1 MSLRSALLF
10 LSALGTFLL
19 FTSTPVWAQLQDDIS
34 FAVAKIITDPEAVAG
49 DVVAINTKGEIVRTT
64 TSFDPLM
71 YGVVSD
77 TGTIVYYPTE
87 EGTPIIRNGI
97 AIVNATTLT
106 GNISPGDYVTSSPIA
121 GKVQKTNL
129 RDGWVVG
136 VALTGLTEDQGEKI
150 TFEDK
155 QVSLATIQ
163 VSLILGPAI
172 EGSAGD
178 LSRIIDEFG
187 QLALANVQT
196 PSGTNS
202 FFRFLLAALIAIA
215 AIAIGFG
222 SFGRNITR
230 GIEAIGRNPLA
241 KRQIQ
246 AMIILNIFLIALIS
260 LAGII
265 LALAI
270 IRY

>member
-1 MSLRSALLF
+1 MSVRTALLY
-10 LSALGTFLL
+10 LCTFLTLL
-19 FTSTPVWAQLQDDIS
+19 FFASPTWAQLQEDIS
-34 FAVAKIITDPEAVAG
+34 FAVTKIISDPEAVTG
-49 DVVAINTKGEIVRTT
+49 DIVSINTEGNIVRSSL
-64 TSFDPLM
+64 SFDPLM
-71 YGVVSD
+71 YGIVTD
-77 TGTIVYYPTE
+77 TATIVYHPTE
-87 EGTPIIRNGI
+87 EGTPILRGGI
-97 AIVNATTLT
+97 ATVNATTLT
-106 GNISPGDYVTSSPIA
+106 GEIAPGDYITSSPIV
-121 GKVQKTNL
+121 GKAQKTNV

-136 VALTGLTEDQGEKI
+136 IALTKLAEGDGEQT
-150 TFEDK
+150 TFEER
-155 QVSLATIQ
+155 QISQGPIQ
-163 VSLILGPAI
+163 VSLVLGPAI
-172 EGSAGD
+172 EGTAGD
-178 LSRIIDEFG
+178 VSRIVDQVG
-187 QLALANVQT
+187 QLLLANVQT
-196 PSGTNS
+196 PTGTNS

-270 IRY
+270 VRY

>member
-1 MSLRSALLF
+1 MRRSALLF
-10 LSALGTFLL
+10 FCAFLSLL
-19 FTSTPVWAQLQDDIS
+19 FVVSPAWAQLQEDIS
-34 FAVAKIITDPEAVAG
+34 FAVAKIIADPEVVDG
-49 DVVAINTKGEIVRTT
+49 DIVSINLEGEIVRANN
-64 TSFDPLM
+64 SFDPLM
-71 YGVVSD
+71 YGIVTD

-87 EGTPIIRNGI
+87 EGTPILRGGI
-97 AIVNATTLT
+97 ATVNATTLT
-106 GNISPGDYVTSSPIA
+106 GDIEPGDYVTSSPIA
-121 GKVQKTNL
+121 GKAQKTNVQ
-129 RDGWVVG
+129 DGWIVG
-136 VALTGLTEDQGEKI
+136 IALTGLTEGDGQAI
-150 TFEDK
+150 TFEER
-155 QVSLATIQ
+155 QLTQGTIQ
-163 VSLILGPAI
+163 VSLVLGPAI
-172 EGSAGD
+172 EGTAGD
-178 LSRIIDEFG
+178 VSRLVDQIG
-187 QLALANVQT
+187 SVLLANVQT

-270 IRY
+270 VRY

>member
-1 MSLRSALLF
+1 MSIRTALLF
-10 LSALGTFLL
+10 FCTFFSIFL
-19 FTSTPVWAQLQDDIS
+19 FSCLPAWAQFQDDIS
-34 FAVAKIITDPEAVAG
+34 FAVTKVISDPQAITG
-49 DVVAINTKGEIVRTT
+49 DIVSITTKGEIVLTT

-71 YGVVSD
+71 YGIVAD
-77 TGTIVYYPTE
+77 TATIIYHPHE
-87 EGTPIIRNGI
+87 EGTPIVRTGI
-97 AIVNATTLT
+97 ATVNATTLT
-106 GNISPGDYVTSSPIA
+106 GNISPGDYITSSPIA
-121 GKVQKTNL
+121 GKAQKTNL

-136 VALTGLTEDQGEKI
+136 IALTALDQNASQKT
-150 TFEDK
+150 TFEEK
-155 QVSLATIQ
+155 EVSVGTVQVSL
-163 VSLILGPAI
+163 VMGPAI
-172 EGSAGD
+172 EGSAGNV
-178 LSRIIDEFG
+178 SRIVDQIG
-187 QLALANVQT
+187 QLALSNVQT
-196 PSGTNS
+196 PSGTSS
-202 FFRFLLAALIAIA
+202 FFRFILAALIAIA

-246 AMIILNIFLIALIS
+246 AMIVLNIFLIAVIS